1 MGANGQIGSV
11 GMSAAEWIDEIRDM
25 VRRRIGVILRV
36 SFLGVVASFLFALS
50 QQHSYTSRAVLQ
62 VETSKV
68 ADDLVPE
75 VTPGATARQLQ
86 LVEQQ
91 IMSQGNVRA
100 LAQELGLWDDLGG
113 LTETEKVATIRE
125 AVRVSGVAAARQGER
140 EDGAL
145 SLVRIEAE
153 WTDRENAQALAA
165 YIAARTIELSGTFRS
180 ERARETLA
188 FFVQREKELGDR
200 IARVEEETAIFRQE
214 NNIAEPVS
222 LEYQQ
227 REIETLKSQLLSIDR
242 DVIAA
247 RRQLEQIDA
256 NGNLTR
262 VERAQLEENTE
273 RLNNLIDQRRFIEE
287 RLQAAST
294 STTRDPQVE
303 IQLARF
309 DRELE
314 TLAAEKA
321 EVSDRRKQ
329 AETMYQ
335 LEMSGQSE
343 QFTILEDAS
352 WPDYPSTPS
361 RAKLAMLGSVVSVF
375 IALCFAYLLD
385 LRNPVMR
392 SAALMRH
399 ELGYGPV
406 VTIPEARPAR
416 RRGLFARLLRRGR
429 KTA

>member
-1 MGANGQIGSV
+1 
-11 GMSAAEWIDEIRDM
+11 MSAAEWIDEIRDM